1 MDDHLDYSEFPLP
14 DTLPDM
20 SALSLA
26 FSPPTD
32 SSTMDV
38 PVDDLSTL
46 AFDPSFVSPDS
57 SQFASAQFASEDSP
71 SARLADYI
79 QRFQASGEV
88 PEAARRTGADPRE
101 PFACAWVD
109 PKKGACSKAYGRDC
123 DLT

>member
-1 MDDHLDYSEFPLP
+1 MDDHPEYSEFPLP

-26 FSPPTD
+26 LGPPTG
-32 SSTMDV
+32 SSTMDA
-38 PVDDLSTL
+38 PVGGLDSL
-46 AFDPSFVSPDS
+46 AFDPSFIPADS

-79 QRFQASGEV
+79 QRFQASGKV
-88 PEAARRTGADPRE
+88 PEAARRTGNDPRK

-109 PKKGACSKAYGRDC
+109 PRKGACSKAYGRDC